1 MPIVTLSDSTF
12 AKLKALAEP
21 FTDTPESVV
30 LALAEAELSRRGIRA
45 NGNSMH
51 QPKSPEVLSINPDSH
66 VNLTHTRLLSATVDR
81 QPLHRP
87 KWNELREHLHVQA
100 LRRLGSFDAL
110 RAASSANLRSG
121 RYEEDGYRYVPNGDF
136 SIQGVDA
143 NHAWDHSL
151 GLARRIEVAVE
162 VMVEWRDKEGAA
174 LPGKR
179 GVMKWTPAD
188 AESPNGRAR

>member
-21 FTDTPESVV
+21 FTDTPESVI
-30 LALAEAELSRRGIRA
+30 LALAEAELSRRGIRVDG
-45 NGNSMH
+45 NGVHRPALPDVLTINSDAH
-51 QPKSPEVLSINPDSH
+51 E
-66 VNLTHTRLLSATVDR
+66 NLTHTRLLSASVDR
-81 QPLHRP
+81 HPLHRP
-87 KWNELREHLHVQA
+87 KWNELREHIHVLA

-110 RAASSANLRSG
+110 RSASSANLRNA
-121 RYEEDGYRYVPNGDF
+121 RYEEDGYRYVPDGDF

-143 NHAWDHSL
+143 NHAWDQSL
-151 GLARRIEVAVE
+151 GLARRLNIPVE

-179 GVMKWTPAD
+179 GVMKWTPTK
-188 AESPNGRAR
+188 AESVEGRTR

>member
-12 AKLKALAEP
+12 AKLQALAEP
-21 FTDTPESVV
+21 FTDTPESVI
-30 LALAEAELSRRGIRA
+30 LALAEAELARRGIRA
-45 NGNSMH
+45 NGSGVH
-51 QPKSPEVLSINPDSH
+51 RPALPDVLTINPDAH
-66 VNLTHTRLLSATVDR
+66 ENLTHTRLLAASVDR

-87 KWNELREHLHVQA
+87 KWNELREHIHVLA

-110 RAASSANLRSG
+110 RSASSANLRNG
-121 RYEEDGYRYVPNGDF
+121 RYEQDGYRYVPDGDF

-151 GLARRIEVAVE
+151 ELARRLHIPVE

-179 GVMKWTPAD
+179 GVMKWTPVNR
-188 AESPNGRAR
+188 EPVERSVS